1 MMSVG
6 LMVERSSS
14 NKSSYSFL
22 VSVGKSD
29 SDWTKA
35 SDRSLRRLKVETDP
49 WSGTDWSPVA
59 ELAADATGGDTGAGA
74 VLAIAT
80 LSGGADP
87 AAPPACDTAG
97 GFAAGDVTPGGPG

>member
-35 SDRSLRRLKVETDP
+35 SERSLRRLKVETDP
-49 WSGTDWSPVA
+49 VA
-59 ELAADATGGDTGAGA
+59 EPAADATGGVTGAGA
-74 VLAIAT
+74 AFAIAT
-80 LSGGADP
+80 PWGGADS

-97 GFAAGDVTPGGPG
+97 GFAAGDVTPGGLG